1 MSKKMKIMY
10 AAGPGNVIG
19 TFDFWRK
26 GQDDPSQVSM
36 TFSGQFYDVCSALDA
51 EGYIIASNSEKKVL
65 KDGRFMLE
73 HRPVLLSKQSGVLYH
88 LGQILYELS
97 FVISALL
104 FKADV
109 VVGNPTSYFFVSSL
123 LPKLGIQVIP
133 SLHCLLWSK
142 CISQRNFAEINYPKF
157 DKNLDLYKFFV
168 LYVEQ
173 VVLAKILRFK
183 ASLFWKI
190 NSKFFA
196 KDCLAILSTSEDI
209 NDQVKQ
215 ITNSQSCPVVNFL
228 STYRR
233 TEFENVTPP
242 SQDKSTFH
250 VLFAGRIEADKGVF
264 DLLEIAKRFKAECRS
279 NIVFHICG
287 TGSVLELLSKQVE
300 EFELHSTF
308 VLNGYCN
315 KPKMQQMFSLSHV
328 VIVPTK
334 SDFNEGLNQVVIE
347 GVLAN
352 RPIITSSVCPA
363 LAYVQE
369 AVVEVPPDDVEAY
382 GDAILK
388 LHDNYDLY
396 EEKQQSCKK
405 LQEPF
410 YSDSRS
416 WSEALKSILK
426 KL

>member
-1 MSKKMKIMY
+1 MRIMY

-19 TFDFWRK
+19 TFDCWSK

-36 TFSGQFYDVCSALDA
+36 TFSGQFYDVCSTLDA
-51 EGYIIASNSEKKVL
+51 EGYIIASHSEKKFL
-65 KDGRFMLE
+65 KEGRFILE

-97 FVISALL
+97 FVISALK
-104 FKADV
+104 FRADV
-109 VVGNPTSYFFVSSL
+109 VVGNPTSCFFVSSL

-133 SLHCLLWSK
+133 SLHCVLWPK
-142 CISQRNFAEINYPKF
+142 YISRRNFSEITYPKF
-157 DKNLDLYKFFV
+157 NKNLDFYKFFI
-168 LYVEQ
+168 LCVEKLI
-173 VVLAKILRFK
+173 LARILRIT
-183 ASLFWKI
+183 ASLLWKI
-190 NSKFFA
+190 NSKFFT

-215 ITNSQSCPVVNFL
+215 ITNNQSCPIVNFL

-242 SQDKSTFH
+242 SEDRSIFQ
-250 VLFAGRIEADKGVF
+250 VLFAGRIEANKGIF
-264 DLLEIAKRFKAECRS
+264 DLLEIAKRFKAEGRN
-279 NIVFHICG
+279 NIIFHVCG
-287 TGSVLELLSKQVE
+287 TGSAFELLCKQVE
-300 EFELHSTF
+300 EFELHSSF
-308 VLNGYCN
+308 VLHGYCN
-315 KPKMQQMFSLSHV
+315 KPKMQEMFSLSHV

-334 SDFNEGLNQVVIE
+334 SDFTEGLNQVVIE

-363 LAYVQE
+363 LSYVQE
-369 AVVEVPPDDVEAY
+369 AVVEVPPNDVKAY

-388 LHDNYDLY
+388 LHDNYDFY

-410 YSDSRS
+410 YSDSWS